1 MKVSQ
6 TLGNYDFPC
15 TFSNSYGNQ
24 MKKDAYFKYLRS
36 WGTHRFMINDS
47 ECSSRMGICFQK
59 MLESQ
64 SAGLHES
71 PSLGPGWD
79 KYLIDTRVWL

>member
-24 MKKDAYFKYLRS
+24 MKNDAYFKYLRS
-36 WGTHRFMINDS
+36 WGTHRFSWSM
-47 ECSSRMGICFQK
+47 MVHAV
-59 MLESQ
+59 LEWVY
-64 SAGLHES
+64 AFKKCLNPKVPGFMKA
-71 PSLGPGWD
+71 PPWDLGKTNTW
-79 KYLIDTRVWL
+79 